1 MLSMREDTET
11 VPSTASAH
19 PQKPLRS
26 DAQRN
31 RARILAAAEEVFAV
45 GGPSASTEDIARRAE
60 VAVGTI
66 FRHFPTKAALIEAVF
81 VDRLRGLTSEAEVLS
96 TADDAGAAFFAF
108 FAEAV
113 RQAVVKHIFTDAI
126 DDGDEAM
133 SAVWA
138 AIAAA
143 GRDLRD
149 AMGGLLSRAQRAG
162 AVRTDVTMTELVGLM
177 IGAAR
182 AVEQVGPDARSQ
194 ARILAVI
201 SDGLRPR

>member
-31 RARILAAAEEVFAV
+31 RARILAAADEVFAAC
-45 GGPSASTEDIARRAE
+45 GPSASTEDIARRAE

-126 DDGDEAM
+126 DGDEAM

-138 AIAAA
+138 AIATA

-182 AVEQVGPDARSQ
+182 AVEHVGPDARSQ